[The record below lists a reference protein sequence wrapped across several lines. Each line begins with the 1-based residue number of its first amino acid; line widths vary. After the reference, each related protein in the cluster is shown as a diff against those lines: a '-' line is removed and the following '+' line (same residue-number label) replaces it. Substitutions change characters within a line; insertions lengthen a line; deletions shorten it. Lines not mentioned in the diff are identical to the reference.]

1 MPDVY
6 TTPWYEAV
14 KDAINDAVGRIAN
27 APKDSLTI
35 QAEIVGDGNS
45 PYVAE
50 GQMLRFLVRLEEGQ
64 CAWYREI
71 EQDDPSVQL
80 DYRFTGPATVFDEIA
95 AAEADPID
103 AALSGAIKV
112 RGDMRFLMR
121 QAETVQALLEAYSRG
136 VDTTWPHG
144 RPPYGDSGTGA
155 G

>member
-14 KDAINDAVGRIAN
+14 KEAINNAVAELPN
-27 APKDSLTI
+27 APTDSFTI
-35 QAEIVGDGNS
+35 QAEIVGDGAS
-45 PYVAE
+45 PYVSD
-50 GQMLRFLVRLEEGQ
+50 GDTLRFLIRLEGGQ

-71 EQDDPSVQL
+71 DADDPSVKL

-95 AAEADPID
+95 AAAQDPID

-121 QAETVQALLEAYSRG
+121 QAEMVQVLLDAYSKR
-136 VDTTWPHG
+136 VDTTWPNG
-144 RPPYGDSGTGA
+144 RPPYNGVG
-155 G
+155 

>member
-6 TTPWYEAV
+6 TTDWYEAV
-14 KDAINDAVGRIAN
+14 KVAINAAVATIPE
-27 APKDSLTI
+27 APTDSFTI
-35 QAEIVGDGNS
+35 QVEIVGDGTT

-50 GQMLRFLVRLEEGQ
+50 GDMLRFLIRLENGQ

-71 EQDDPSVQL
+71 EADDPSVKL
-80 DYRFTGPATVFDEIA
+80 DYRFTGPGTVFDGIA

-121 QAETVQALLEAYSRG
+121 QAEMVQVLLEAYAKG
-136 VDTTWPHG
+136 VDTTWPKG
-144 RPPYGDSGTGA
+144 RPPYGAGA
-155 G
+155 